1 MNNIPEKYIL
11 NGIDQDIEKATQ
23 KVAEALNALDVA
35 RSVLKRVENIESEW
49 DMEVLYN
56 VKEVSTELAYV
67 LAALVTWW
75 DIAMEVPEE

>member
-11 NGIDQDIEKATQ
+11 NGIAQDIETATQ
-23 KVAEALNALDVA
+23 KVAEALNALDIA

-75 DIAMEVPEE
+75 DIATEVPEE